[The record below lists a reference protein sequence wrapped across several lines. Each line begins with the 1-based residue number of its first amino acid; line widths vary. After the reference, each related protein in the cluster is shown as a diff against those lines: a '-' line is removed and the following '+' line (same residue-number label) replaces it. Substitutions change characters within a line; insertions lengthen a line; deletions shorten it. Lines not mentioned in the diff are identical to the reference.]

1 MTQQQSEEY
10 YESIFE
16 KIEDYKKA
24 TEQYIQD
31 IIQTIMKIQDGY
43 VGPDLFPDH
52 GLDYD
57 EEEDNL
63 GMIQMETDWM
73 HDDVG
78 LIIEDEA
85 DNNDEDM
92 LQFLEET
99 FDF

>member
-10 YESIFE
+10 YESISIFE

-73 HDDVG
+73 HDDFG
-78 LIIEDEA
+78 INEA

-92 LQFLEET
+92 FQFLVET